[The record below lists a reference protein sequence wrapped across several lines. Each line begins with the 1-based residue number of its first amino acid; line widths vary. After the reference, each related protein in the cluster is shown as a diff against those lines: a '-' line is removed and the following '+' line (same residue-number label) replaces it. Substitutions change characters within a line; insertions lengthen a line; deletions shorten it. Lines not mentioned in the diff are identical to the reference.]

1 MNGLLNSLKTRKL
14 TLLYIVS
21 GIALIALYWGG
32 KNILIGDLRWE
43 VSISNI
49 MVNMILVFGVF
60 GFYGGRIADRIWWL
74 IRKGTR
80 PKRCPI
86 WFSAVVTI
94 LLVVGLVYYM
104 TLWGLETRW

>member
-1 MNGLLNSLKTRKL
+1 MFRKIANIRL
-14 TLLYIVS
+14 TLLYIMA

-49 MVNMILVFGVF
+49 MVNMIFTFAFFGIF
-60 GFYGGRIADRIWWL
+60 GGRMADRIWWL
-74 IRKGTR
+74 IRKGTK
-80 PKRCPI
+80 PKRSPA
-86 WFSAVVTI
+86 WFSYSVSLICVIA
-94 LLVVGLVYYM
+94 LVYYM